1 MSRQKH
7 CHWRIAKVAK
17 EIAACEYEEM
27 ARDNV
32 FFAQWPKRRA
42 FIQANWGLYIDPAR
56 QALTGLLNQP
66 GFPDAMKEEIYE
78 ALMLDGVFNPRVF
91 TSLAQAEQVTGERL
105 SLPSPS
111 AMTH

>member
-1 MSRQKH
+1 MSRQDK

-27 ARDNV
+27 AKDNA
-32 FFAQWPKRRA
+32 FFATWPKRRA

-56 QALTGLLNQP
+56 EALTGLLSQP
-66 GFPDAMKEEIYE
+66 QFPDAAKEEIYE

-91 TSLAQAEQVTGERL
+91 TSLAQAENVLGEKL
-105 SLPSPS
+105 HMPSH
-111 AMTH
+111 ATH